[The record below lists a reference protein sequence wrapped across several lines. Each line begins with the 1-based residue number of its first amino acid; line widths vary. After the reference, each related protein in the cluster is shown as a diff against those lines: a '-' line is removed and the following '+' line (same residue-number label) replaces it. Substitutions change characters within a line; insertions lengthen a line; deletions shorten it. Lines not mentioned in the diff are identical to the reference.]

1 MTDDISIT
9 FEDDDRVKKFVDALD
24 LKEGY
29 LYIVLKPENNGF
41 EILGADKLPGDV
53 AEGAATKMYIL
64 FSGLM
69 SLATEQ
75 QDLVMEAGNYAIHRE
90 LDRKRKKEVE
100 SKGENVIAFPRK
112 KDV

>member
-29 LYIVLKPENNGF
+29 LYIVLKPEDNGF

-64 FSGLM
+64 FSR
-69 SLATEQ
+69 S
-75 QDLVMEAGNYAIHRE
+75 
-90 LDRKRKKEVE
+90 
-100 SKGENVIAFPRK
+100 
-112 KDV
+112 